1 MEPPSSFFQQK
12 LCVGSPKDLVPSDSL
27 PNSCRNITSA
37 DFSKDKEK
45 KNEGCQDHQRL
56 TILSKNQEIL
66 WIIPSPTTG
75 KGILWGMAGARC
87 NVVWIR
93 RGDFVWTLL
102 GGTID

>member
-1 MEPPSSFFQQK
+1 MLGAPRIWFPVI
-12 LCVGSPKDLVPSDSL
+12 LCPIVVVILHQL
-27 PNSCRNITSA
+27 ILARTRRR
-37 DFSKDKEK
+37 

-93 RGDFVWTLL
+93 RGAFVWTLL